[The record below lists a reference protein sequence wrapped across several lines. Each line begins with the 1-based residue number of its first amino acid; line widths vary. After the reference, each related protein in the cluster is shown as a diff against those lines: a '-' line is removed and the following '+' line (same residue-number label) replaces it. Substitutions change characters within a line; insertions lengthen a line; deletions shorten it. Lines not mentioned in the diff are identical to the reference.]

1 MGRSD
6 DSARGAVSQRQGL
19 PPCLS
24 QPRSLQPHWQP
35 PRGAH
40 LKGGNKAHA
49 ELGPSRRPAV
59 PRQARRAHLASG
71 CRRQCP
77 RGSRPGPGSTGSSS
91 STGSGS
97 ACPRRAPG
105 PPAAQG
111 TRAPPARRGPGTPPW
126 PGGCAPGSARL
137 RSAPRRRRSR
147 PSPRAPRPSPC
158 RPRLSLRPPQVKAE
172 SPPPRGGPAPPRPHG
187 PRGFPRPRRPP
198 TLRIP
203 FPCPRS
209 GTRTHSP
216 THLQVQAPATQT
228 RAQADPRVQFAHRAR
243 VAYTQARALTGA
255 QSGDHFSEGGE
266 RRHAEAT
273 PRRRKSWG

>member
-35 PRGAH
+35 PRGAN

-97 ACPRRAPG
+97 ACPRLAPG

-172 SPPPRGGPAPPRPHG
+172 SPPPRAARVPPSAPPTHPAHSIPVPALRHPDAL
-187 PRGFPRPRRPP
+187 PDPP
-198 TLRIP
+198 TSTGPGHADTRPSRPACAICTQS
-203 FPCPRS
+203 PC
-209 GTRTHSP
+209 GIH
-216 THLQVQAPATQT
+216 
-228 RAQADPRVQFAHRAR
+228 
-243 VAYTQARALTGA
+243 TGA
-255 QSGDHFSEGGE
+255 GADGCPKRG
-266 RRHAEAT
+266 
-273 PRRRKSWG
+273 PL